1 MVLQILKNQKITIF
15 SAHNFESNQVQDF
28 LKWEMLGWV

>member
-1 MVLQILKNQKITIF
+1 MVLQILKNQKIAIF

-28 LKWEMLGWV
+28 LKWEMLGWI